1 MNNAYQVDLGGYA
14 MTSTIKTVDGIKIFS
29 CNSNKELAEK
39 IAKSLG
45 GELSKCE
52 AGQFSDGESFVKVGE
67 MVRGVDCFVIQS
79 TSYPVN
85 DNLMELLIAI
95 DALRRA
101 SAGRIT
107 AVIPYYGYAR
117 QDRKARARDPI
128 SARLV
133 ADMIQAA
140 GADRVLTMDLHSPQI
155 QGFFTMPV
163 DHMLGNPILVDY
175 YKNKVETREG
185 DFVVVAPD
193 IGSVKRSRAFA
204 EQIDVPLAIIDKRRP
219 EANVSEVMSVIGEVE
234 GKNVIMVDDMIDT
247 AGTICNAA
255 QAMLEKGAKKIYA
268 CCTHAVLSG
277 PAIERI
283 EKSAIE
289 ELVVLDTIALTD
301 EKRIPKIKQLTV
313 AEVLANAIQSIH
325 NNESVSKLFNVLL

>member
-1 MNNAYQVDLGGYA
+1 M
-14 MTSTIKTVDGIKIFS
+14 
-29 CNSNKELAEK
+29 
-39 IAKSLG
+39 
-45 GELSKCE
+45 
-52 AGQFSDGESFVKVGE
+52 
-67 MVRGVDCFVIQS
+67 IQS

-85 DNLMELLIAI
+85 DNLMELLISI

-133 ADMIQAA
+133 ADLLQSA
-140 GADRVLTMDLHSPQI
+140 GVDRVLTMDLHSAQI
-155 QGFFTMPV
+155 QGFFTLPV
-163 DHMLGNPILVDY
+163 DHMLGNPLLVKY
-175 YKNKVETREG
+175 YKEKIKEIEG
-185 DFVVVAPD
+185 EFVVVSPD
-193 IGSVKRSRAFA
+193 IGSVKRSRSFA

-219 EANVSEVMSVIGEVE
+219 EANVSEVMSVIGDVK

-255 QAMLEKGAKKIYA
+255 GAMREKGAKRVFA
-268 CCTHAVLSG
+268 CCTHPVLSG

-289 ELVVLDTIALTD
+289 ELVVLDTIDLPESKQID
-301 EKRIPKIKQLTV
+301 KIKQLSV
-313 AEVLANAIQSIH
+313 AGILAKAISSIH
-325 NNESVSKLFNVLL
+325 DNESVSLLFG

>member
-1 MNNAYQVDLGGYA
+1 MIRTD
-14 MTSTIKTVDGIKIFS
+14 DGIKIFS
-29 CNSNKELAEK
+29 CNSNKPLAESIAEKLGIELA
-39 IAKSLG
+39 A
-45 GELSKCE
+45 CD
-52 AGQFSDGESFVKVGE
+52 AFQFSDGESYVKIGE
-67 MVRGVDCFVIQS
+67 LVRGYDCFVVQS
-79 TSYPVN
+79 TSNPVN
-85 DNLMELLIAI
+85 DNIMELLIAA

-128 SARLV
+128 SAKLV
-133 ADMIQAA
+133 ANLIQTA
-140 GADRVLTMDLHSPQI
+140 GFDRVLTMDLHSAQI
-155 QGFFTMPV
+155 QGFFAMPL
-163 DHMLGNPILVDY
+163 DHMLGNPLLLKY
-175 YKNKVETREG
+175 YKEKIKEVDG

-204 EQIDVPLAIIDKRRP
+204 EELDVPLAIIDKRRP
-219 EANVSEVMSVIGEVE
+219 EANVSEVMSVIGEVK

-255 QAMLEKGAKKIYA
+255 AAMQEKGAKRVFA

-283 EKSAIE
+283 EKSVIE
-289 ELVVLDTIALTD
+289 ELVVLDTIKLEE
-301 EKRIPKIKQLTV
+301 EKKIPKIKQLSC
-313 AEVLANAIQSIH
+313 ANVLAKAIQSIH
-325 NNESVSKLFNVLL
+325 DNSSVSKLFKKV